1 MKPAPFEFVA
11 ARTVDEAVQ
20 ARAGSDYSVVL
31 AGGQSLIPAMNFRL
45 VQPDAVI
52 DLSRVSELRR
62 LEVNGTSVTVGAMVT
77 QRQAELDAGVAAAH
91 PLLVETLGHVA
102 HSVIRS
108 RGTVVGSIAHA
119 DAAAELPALLTAL
132 DGEVTA
138 ASVRGSRS
146 VPASELFDFH
156 LTTTLAEDEI
166 ITEARIPTL
175 RAGDGYAFEEF
186 ARRHGDFAQ
195 AGVCVVL
202 GFSNGSC
209 DRAAI
214 SGCGIASRPV
224 RLTEAEN
231 ALVGGT
237 VGSADITRAQEAARD
252 YVTTEDDMTTS
263 QAYRKHLLAGLVG
276 RAVGTA
282 SARAK
287 GRESR

>member
-11 ARTVDEAVQ
+11 AQTVDEAVQ
-20 ARAGSDYSVVL
+20 ARADSDYSVVL

-45 VQPDAVI
+45 VQPEVVI
-52 DLSRVSELRR
+52 DLSRVGELRR
-62 LEVNGTSVTVGAMVT
+62 LQVDDTSISVGAMVT
-77 QRQAELDAGVAAAH
+77 QRQAEFDADVAAAN
-91 PLLVETLGHVA
+91 PLLTETLGHVA

-119 DAAAELPALLTAL
+119 DAAAELPALLVAL

-138 ASVRGSRS
+138 VSTRGSRLI
-146 VPASELFDFH
+146 PAGELFDFH

-166 ITEARIPTL
+166 ITEVRIPRL
-175 RAGDGYAFEEF
+175 QAGSGYAFEEF

-202 GFSNGSC
+202 GFNNGTC

-214 SGCGIASRPV
+214 SGCGVASRPV

-231 ALVGGT
+231 ALIGGT
-237 VGSADITRAQEAARD
+237 VGTDDIARAQEASRD
-252 YVTTEDDMTTS
+252 YVTAEDDMTTTR
-263 QAYRKHLLAGLVG
+263 AYRRHLLAGLVG
-276 RAVGTA
+276 RAVATA
-282 SARAK
+282 TARAK
-287 GRESR
+287 GRT

>member
-1 MKPAPFEFVA
+1 MKPAPFEFVG

-20 ARAGSDYSVVL
+20 ARAESDYNVVL

-45 VQPDAVI
+45 VQPEVVI
-52 DLSRVSELRR
+52 DLSRVSELRG
-62 LEVNGTSVTVGAMVT
+62 LKVDDTSIRVGAMVT
-77 QRQAELDAGVAAAH
+77 QRQAELDAGVAAAN
-91 PLLVETLGHVA
+91 PLLTETLGHVA

-132 DGEVTA
+132 DGDVTA
-138 ASVRGSRS
+138 VSIRGSRS
-146 VPASELFDFH
+146 IPAGELFDFH

-166 ITEARIPTL
+166 ITEVRIPTL

-202 GFSNGSC
+202 GFNNGTC

-237 VGSADITRAQEAARD
+237 VGTDDIARAQEAARD
-252 YVTTEDDMTTS
+252 YVTAEDDMTTTR
-263 QAYRKHLLAGLVG
+263 AYRRHLLAGLVG

-282 SARAK
+282 TARAK
-287 GRESR
+287 GRK

>member
-1 MKPAPFEFVA
+1 MKPAPFEFVG

-20 ARAGSDYSVVL
+20 ARAESDYNVVL

-45 VQPDAVI
+45 VQPEVVI
-52 DLSRVSELRR
+52 DLSRVSELRG
-62 LEVNGTSVTVGAMVT
+62 LKVDDTSIRVGAMVT
-77 QRQAELDAGVAAAH
+77 QRQAELDAGVAAAN
-91 PLLVETLGHVA
+91 PLLTETLGHVA

-132 DGEVTA
+132 DGDVTA
-138 ASVRGSRS
+138 VSIRGSRS
-146 VPASELFDFH
+146 IPAGELFDFH

-166 ITEARIPTL
+166 ITEVRIPKL
-175 RAGDGYAFEEF
+175 WAGDGYAFEEF

-202 GFSNGSC
+202 GFNNGTC

-237 VGSADITRAQEAARD
+237 VGTDDIARAQEAARD
-252 YVTTEDDMTTS
+252 YVTAEDDMTTTR
-263 QAYRKHLLAGLVG
+263 AYRRHLLAGLVG

-282 SARAK
+282 TARAK
-287 GRESR
+287 GRK

>member
-11 ARTVDEAVQ
+11 AQTVDEAVQ
-20 ARAGSDYSVVL
+20 ARADSDYSVVL

-45 VQPDAVI
+45 VQPEVVI
-52 DLSRVSELRR
+52 DLSRVGELRR
-62 LEVNGTSVTVGAMVT
+62 LQVDDTSISVGAMVT
-77 QRQAELDAGVAAAH
+77 QRQAEFDADVAAAN
-91 PLLVETLGHVA
+91 PLLTETLGHVA

-119 DAAAELPALLTAL
+119 DAAAELPALLVAL

-138 ASVRGSRS
+138 VSTRGSRS
-146 VPASELFDFH
+146 IPAGELFDFH

-166 ITEARIPTL
+166 ITEVRIPRL
-175 RAGDGYAFEEF
+175 QAGNGYAFEEF

-202 GFSNGSC
+202 GFNNGTC

-231 ALVGGT
+231 ALIGGT
-237 VGSADITRAQEAARD
+237 VGADDIARAQEAARD
-252 YVTTEDDMTTS
+252 YVTAEDDMTTTR
-263 QAYRKHLLAGLVG
+263 AYRRHLLAGLVG

-282 SARAK
+282 TARAK
-287 GRESR
+287 GRK

>member
-1 MKPAPFEFVA
+1 MKPAPFEFVG

-20 ARAGSDYSVVL
+20 ARAESDYNVVL

-45 VQPDAVI
+45 VQPEVVI
-52 DLSRVSELRR
+52 DLSRVSELRG
-62 LEVNGTSVTVGAMVT
+62 LQVDGTSIRVGAMVT
-77 QRQAELDAGVAAAH
+77 QRQAELDAGVAAAN
-91 PLLVETLGHVA
+91 PLLTETLGHVA

-132 DGEVTA
+132 DGDVTA
-138 ASVRGSRS
+138 VSIRGSRS
-146 VPASELFDFH
+146 IPAGELFDFH

-166 ITEARIPTL
+166 ITEVRIPTL

-202 GFSNGSC
+202 GFNNGTC

-237 VGSADITRAQEAARD
+237 VGTDDIARAQEAARD
-252 YVTTEDDMTTS
+252 YVTAEDDMTTTR
-263 QAYRKHLLAGLVG
+263 AYRRHLLAGLVG

-282 SARAK
+282 TARAK
-287 GRESR
+287 GRK

>member
-11 ARTVDEAVQ
+11 AQTIDEAVQ
-20 ARAGSDYSVVL
+20 ARTESDYSVVL

-45 VQPDAVI
+45 VQPDVVI

-62 LEVNGTSVTVGAMVT
+62 LEVDGTSIRVGAMVT
-77 QRQAELDAGVAAAH
+77 QRQAEFDAGVAAAN
-91 PLLVETLGHVA
+91 PLLTETLGHVA

-138 ASVRGSRS
+138 VSTRGSRS
-146 VPASELFDFH
+146 IPASELFDFH

-166 ITEARIPTL
+166 ITEVRIPTL
-175 RAGDGYAFEEF
+175 QAGDGYAFEEF

-202 GFSNGSC
+202 GFNNGTC

-214 SGCGIASRPV
+214 SGCGIGSRPV

-231 ALVGGT
+231 ALVGGA
-237 VGSADITRAQEAARD
+237 VGADDIAQAQEAARD
-252 YVTTEDDMTTS
+252 YVTTEDDMTTTR
-263 QAYRKHLLAGLVG
+263 AYRTHLLAGLVG
-276 RAVGTA
+276 RAVGIAT
-282 SARAK
+282 ARAK
-287 GRESR
+287 GQQ

>member
-11 ARTVDEAVQ
+11 AQTVDEAVQ
-20 ARAGSDYSVVL
+20 ARADSDYSVVL

-45 VQPDAVI
+45 VQPDVVI
-52 DLSRVSELRR
+52 DLSRLSELRR
-62 LEVNGTSVTVGAMVT
+62 LEVDDTSIRIGAMVT
-77 QRQAELDAGVAAAH
+77 QRQAEFDAGVGAAN
-91 PLLVETLGHVA
+91 PLLTETLGHVA

-138 ASVRGSRS
+138 VSTRGSRS
-146 VPASELFDFH
+146 IPAGELFDFH
-156 LTTTLAEDEI
+156 LTTTLAEDELI
-166 ITEARIPTL
+166 AEVRIPTL
-175 RAGDGYAFEEF
+175 QAGDGYAFEEF

-202 GFSNGSC
+202 GFNNGTC

-231 ALVGGT
+231 VLIGGT
-237 VGSADITRAQEAARD
+237 VGADDIAQAQEAARD
-252 YVTTEDDMTTS
+252 YVTTEDDMTTTR
-263 QAYRKHLLAGLVG
+263 AYRRHLLAGLVG
-276 RAVGTA
+276 RAVGIAT
-282 SARAK
+282 ARAK
-287 GRESR
+287 GRK

>member
-20 ARAGSDYSVVL
+20 ARADSDYSVVL

-45 VQPDAVI
+45 VQPEVVI
-52 DLSRVSELRR
+52 DLSRVGELRR
-62 LEVNGTSVTVGAMVT
+62 LQVDDTSISVGAMVT
-77 QRQAELDAGVAAAH
+77 QRQAEFDAEVAAAN
-91 PLLVETLGHVA
+91 PLLTETLGHVA

-119 DAAAELPALLTAL
+119 DAAAELPALLVAL

-138 ASVRGSRS
+138 VSTRGSRS
-146 VPASELFDFH
+146 IPAGELFDFH

-166 ITEARIPTL
+166 ITEVRIPRL
-175 RAGDGYAFEEF
+175 QAGNGYAFEEF

-202 GFSNGSC
+202 GFNNGTC

-231 ALVGGT
+231 ALIGGT
-237 VGSADITRAQEAARD
+237 VGADDIAQAQEAARD
-252 YVTTEDDMTTS
+252 YVTAEDDMTTTR
-263 QAYRKHLLAGLVG
+263 AYRRHLLAGLVG

-282 SARAK
+282 AARAK
-287 GRESR
+287 GRK

>member
-1 MKPAPFEFVA
+1 MKPAPFEFVG

-20 ARAGSDYSVVL
+20 ARAESDYNVVL

-45 VQPDAVI
+45 VQPEVVI
-52 DLSRVSELRR
+52 DLSRVSELRG
-62 LEVNGTSVTVGAMVT
+62 LQVGDTSIRVGAMVT
-77 QRQAELDAGVAAAH
+77 QRQAELDAGVAAAN
-91 PLLVETLGHVA
+91 PLLTETLGHVA

-132 DGEVTA
+132 DGDVTA
-138 ASVRGSRS
+138 VSIRGSRS
-146 VPASELFDFH
+146 IPAGELFDFH

-166 ITEARIPTL
+166 ITEVRIPTL

-202 GFSNGSC
+202 GFNNGTC

-237 VGSADITRAQEAARD
+237 VGTDDIARAQEAARD
-252 YVTTEDDMTTS
+252 YVTAEDDMTTTR
-263 QAYRKHLLAGLVG
+263 AYRRHLLAGLVG

-282 SARAK
+282 TARAK
-287 GRESR
+287 GRK

>member
-1 MKPAPFEFVA
+1 MKPAPFEFVG

-20 ARAGSDYSVVL
+20 ARAESDYNVVL

-45 VQPDAVI
+45 VQPEVVI
-52 DLSRVSELRR
+52 DLSRVSELRG
-62 LEVNGTSVTVGAMVT
+62 LQVDDTSIRVGAMVT
-77 QRQAELDAGVAAAH
+77 QRQAELDAGVAVAN
-91 PLLVETLGHVA
+91 PLLTETLGHVA

-132 DGEVTA
+132 DGDVTA
-138 ASVRGSRS
+138 VSIRGSRS
-146 VPASELFDFH
+146 IPASELFDFH

-166 ITEARIPTL
+166 ITEVRIPKL

-202 GFSNGSC
+202 GFNNGTC

-237 VGSADITRAQEAARD
+237 VGTDDIARAQEAARD
-252 YVTTEDDMTTS
+252 YVTAEDDMTTTR
-263 QAYRKHLLAGLVG
+263 AYRRHLLAGLVG

-282 SARAK
+282 TARAK
-287 GRESR
+287 GRK

>member
-1 MKPAPFEFVA
+1 MKPAPFEFVG

-20 ARAGSDYSVVL
+20 ARAESDYNVVL

-45 VQPDAVI
+45 VQPEVVI
-52 DLSRVSELRR
+52 DLSRVSELRG
-62 LEVNGTSVTVGAMVT
+62 LQVDDTSIRVGAMVT
-77 QRQAELDAGVAAAH
+77 QRQAELDAGVAAAN
-91 PLLVETLGHVA
+91 PLLTETLGHVA

-132 DGEVTA
+132 DGDVTA
-138 ASVRGSRS
+138 VSIRGSRS
-146 VPASELFDFH
+146 IPAGELFDFH

-166 ITEARIPTL
+166 ITEVRIPRL

-202 GFSNGSC
+202 GFNNGTC

-237 VGSADITRAQEAARD
+237 VGTDDIARAQEAARD
-252 YVTTEDDMTTS
+252 YVTAEDDMTTTR
-263 QAYRKHLLAGLVG
+263 AYRRHLLAGLVG

-282 SARAK
+282 TARAK
-287 GRESR
+287 GRK

>member
-1 MKPAPFEFVA
+1 MKPAPFEFVG

-20 ARAGSDYSVVL
+20 ARAESDYNVVL

-45 VQPDAVI
+45 VQPEVVI
-52 DLSRVSELRR
+52 DLSRVSELRG
-62 LEVNGTSVTVGAMVT
+62 LKVDDTSIRVGAMVT
-77 QRQAELDAGVAAAH
+77 QRQAELDAGVAAAN
-91 PLLVETLGHVA
+91 PLLTETLGHVA

-132 DGEVTA
+132 DGDVTA
-138 ASVRGSRS
+138 VSIRGSRS
-146 VPASELFDFH
+146 IPAGELFDFH

-166 ITEARIPTL
+166 ITEVRIPRL

-202 GFSNGSC
+202 GFNNGTC

-237 VGSADITRAQEAARD
+237 VGTDDIARAQEAARD
-252 YVTTEDDMTTS
+252 YVTAEDDMTTTR
-263 QAYRKHLLAGLVG
+263 AYRRHLLAGLVG

-282 SARAK
+282 TARAK
-287 GRESR
+287 GRK

>member
-1 MKPAPFEFVA
+1 MKPAPFEFVG

-20 ARAGSDYSVVL
+20 ARAESDYNVVL

-45 VQPDAVI
+45 VQPEVVI
-52 DLSRVSELRR
+52 DLSRVSELRG
-62 LEVNGTSVTVGAMVT
+62 LQVDDTSIRVGAMVT
-77 QRQAELDAGVAAAH
+77 QRQAELDAGVAAAN
-91 PLLVETLGHVA
+91 PLLTETLGHVA

-132 DGEVTA
+132 DGDVTA
-138 ASVRGSRS
+138 VSIRGSRS
-146 VPASELFDFH
+146 IPASELFDFH

-166 ITEARIPTL
+166 ITEVRIPTL

-202 GFSNGSC
+202 GFNNGTC

-237 VGSADITRAQEAARD
+237 VGTDDIARAQEAARD
-252 YVTTEDDMTTS
+252 YVTAEDDMTTTR
-263 QAYRKHLLAGLVG
+263 AYRRHLLAGLVG

-282 SARAK
+282 TARAK
-287 GRESR
+287 GRK

>member
-11 ARTVDEAVQ
+11 AQTVDEAVQ
-20 ARAGSDYSVVL
+20 ARADSDYSVVL

-45 VQPDAVI
+45 VQPGVVI

-62 LEVNGTSVTVGAMVT
+62 LQVDDTSIRVGAMVT
-77 QRQAELDAGVAAAH
+77 QRQAEFDAGAAAAN
-91 PLLVETLGHVA
+91 PLLTETLGHVA

-132 DGEVTA
+132 DGDVTA
-138 ASVRGSRS
+138 VSTRGSRS
-146 VPASELFDFH
+146 IPAGELFDFH
-156 LTTTLAEDEI
+156 LTTTLAADEI
-166 ITEARIPTL
+166 ITEARIPRLQT
-175 RAGDGYAFEEF
+175 GDGYAFEEF

-202 GFSNGSC
+202 GFNNGTC

-231 ALVGGT
+231 ALIGGT
-237 VGSADITRAQEAARD
+237 VGAGDIARAQEAARD
-252 YVTTEDDMTTS
+252 YVTTDDDMTTTR
-263 QAYRKHLLAGLVG
+263 AYRRHLLSGLVG

-282 SARAK
+282 TARAK
-287 GRESR
+287 GRK